1 MDKNINHIYTFR
13 YRECVKDMM
22 DTHCVHIKRIM
33 TFADNVPVDELQ
45 A

>member
-13 YRECVKDMM
+13 YRECVKDM